1 MDDDSSHSSETGSD
15 TSDLEDV
22 EVDFGNLQP
31 YDFEPETSVEMAVE
45 VWVAVEVGWQ

>member
-22 EVDFGNLQP
+22 EVDLGNLQP
-31 YDFEPETSVEMAVE
+31 YDFEPETSAE
-45 VWVAVEVGWQ
+45 